1 MTWNHI
7 SVKKDLVSKELW
19 WLVGG
24 GGDVKHENLVRK
36 ELMGVKLPRYF
47 EGARIESKRSKH
59 QCGIPEKF
67 SHIICV
73 ILNNKSTFYYASFF

>member
-7 SVKKDLVSKELW
+7 SVKKDLVSKDLW

-47 EGARIESKRSKH
+47 EGARRANARNISAGFQKNFPIS
-59 QCGIPEKF
+59 F
-67 SHIICV
+67 
-73 ILNNKSTFYYASFF
+73 ASY